1 VLRKLE
7 KLLAVDAFLDDFT
20 DFMNET
26 SWNKR
31 FEVPLAVFLEMCI
44 DPNLKL
50 FMEMQ
55 TRGDL
60 LADDKDGSD
69 QDRKALYSPANMPS
83 NKVTRIA
90 IPANGHPEG
99 KGAGRDSQP
108 EAIELV

>member
-1 VLRKLE
+1 
-7 KLLAVDAFLDDFT
+7 
-20 DFMNET
+20 MNET

-60 LADDKDGSD
+60 LADDKDGLD
-69 QDRKALYSPANMPS
+69 QDRKALYSPANTPS
-83 NKVTRIA
+83 DKATRIA
-90 IPANGHPEG
+90 TPGNGRPEG
-99 KGAGRDSQP
+99 HQGKGVSRDSRSG
-108 EAIELV
+108 AVELV